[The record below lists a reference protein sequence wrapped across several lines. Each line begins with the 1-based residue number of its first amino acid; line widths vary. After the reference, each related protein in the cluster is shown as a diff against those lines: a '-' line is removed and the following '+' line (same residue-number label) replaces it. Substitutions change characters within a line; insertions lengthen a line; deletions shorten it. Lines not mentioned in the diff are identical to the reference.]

1 MNDAGE
7 DSELEYRTLFSN
19 GSNIDYAT
27 RWYPGAAPIYVGLNG
42 GETLETYPCE
52 WCEKYHG
59 TKEGTDHWHIDGY
72 ALRVNQNPEQGK
84 VMEVKTVK
92 NLLDEDV
99 QNYKLVF
106 QDAQLRVHPK
116 IRFQL
121 EATVPM
127 YVCMYGYAGDGEVVE
142 PTTYGITNYSNGAL
156 EVKDIDVSADGWNI
170 VGKARNDLLRGEISM
185 QLNGTQLVMG
195 NNTPAGRE
203 NWIIA
208 PDESEDK
215 SGVERIL
222 PLECFIAGGNVNERS
237 EVYLTRVTY
246 TVGEYGI
253 TLPYVEGVEYPEFV
267 NGEPVFVS
275 GAPKA

>member
-1 MNDAGE
+1 
-7 DSELEYRTLFSN
+7 
-19 GSNIDYAT
+19 
-27 RWYPGAAPIYVGLNG
+27 
-42 GETLETYPCE
+42 
-52 WCEKYHG
+52 
-59 TKEGTDHWHIDGY
+59 
-72 ALRVNQNPEQGK
+72 
-84 VMEVKTVK
+84 MEVKTVK

-170 VGKARNDLLRGEISM
+170 VDKARNDLLRGEISM

-253 TLPYVEGVEYPEFV
+253 TLPYVEGVEYPEFI